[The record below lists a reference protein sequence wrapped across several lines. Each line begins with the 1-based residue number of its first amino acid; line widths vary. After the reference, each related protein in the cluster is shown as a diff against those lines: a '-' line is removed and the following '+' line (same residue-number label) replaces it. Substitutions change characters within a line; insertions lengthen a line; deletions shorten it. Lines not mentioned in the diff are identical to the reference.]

1 MPPRPA
7 NSVAAHVRRVL
18 RRYNV
23 GTVFALAGA
32 SQSALLDELDKDGV
46 RIISSRHES
55 ATVGA
60 ADGYAR
66 VTGKIGVAFI
76 NVDHGMA
83 NAVTG
88 IISAFEARSPVL
100 VLVGREP
107 DSYTEPEMRIDH
119 DELAMVRGVS
129 KWARTVHAASRVP
142 EYIDMACRRALTGPC
157 GPVLISYPEDF
168 LDHAGDP
175 GVDLAGPAPP
185 PPRVLPHDADIARAA
200 DLLAAAKRPIII
212 AGSEAARSRAAEA
225 MRALSKDWQIPV
237 FMNAMGRG
245 LVPEDAKLGFPWP
258 VAQTAAKDA
267 DLVIWAGARM
277 ARRFA
282 YGLSP
287 RFDTQA
293 NFIQIDPDPLEIGRN
308 RDAQVGITAD
318 VKTTIERIAAA
329 LPSRRNAPFDPAW
342 AAAALRERLDGF
354 AKQAAIESAPVNPFR
369 IGHVIGEQ
377 MPKDAIFVQDGAVIL
392 SRTFGVLRMTEPSS
406 YLDTYPLG
414 SMGMGSPM
422 AVGAA
427 AAAKEKAEAAGT
439 KPRPVILLTG
449 DGAFGFY
456 PMELSGAVQAGLDL
470 TVFISNNNCWGNE
483 LFGQMRD
490 IGRNVN
496 TFFPDIRYDRIAE
509 GMGFAARRITDA
521 KELPGALRQAMAQ
534 RGCHLYDVV
543 VEEPRVANLGTIMY
557 LDVEETRQKHFGP
570 VAAG

>member
-1 MPPRPA
+1 MPSRPA
-7 NSVAAHVRRVL
+7 NSVAAHVRRLL
-18 RRYNV
+18 RRHDI

-32 SQSALLDELDKDGV
+32 SQSALLDELDRDGV

-83 NAVTG
+83 NAITG
-88 IISAFEARSPVL
+88 ILSAMEARSPVL

-107 DSYTEPEMRIDH
+107 DSYTEPEMKVDH

-157 GPVLISYPEDF
+157 GPVVISYPEDF
-168 LDHAGDP
+168 LDHACDP
-175 GVDLAGPAPP
+175 GVDLDSPAPAP
-185 PPRVLPHDADIARAA
+185 LRVLPHDADIGRAA

-225 MRALSKDWQIPV
+225 VRALSKDWQIPV

-245 LVPEDAKLGFPWP
+245 LVPEDSKLGFPWP
-258 VAQTAAKDA
+258 VAQTAAQDA

-277 ARRFA
+277 ARRLA

-287 RFDTQA
+287 RFDA
-293 NFIQIDPDPLEIGRN
+293 GAAFIQIDPDPLEIGRN

-318 VKTTIERIAAA
+318 VKTTVERLAAA
-329 LPSRRNAPFDPAW
+329 LPSRRNAPFDSAW
-342 AAAALRERLDGF
+342 VTTALQERLDGF
-354 AKQAAIESAPVNPFR
+354 AKQAAIESEPVNPFR

-377 MPKDAIFVQDGAVIL
+377 MPKDAIYVSDGAVIL
-392 SRTFGVLRMTEPSS
+392 SRTFGVLRMKEAYS

-414 SMGMGSPM
+414 SMGMGTPM

-427 AAAKEKAEAAGT
+427 AAAREMAEKSGGR
-439 KPRPVILLTG
+439 PRPVILLTG

-456 PMELSGAVQAGLDL
+456 PMELAGAVQAGLDL
-470 TVFISNNNCWGNE
+470 TVFISNNGVWGNE
-483 LFGQMRD
+483 LFGQKRD

-496 TFFPDIRYDRIAE
+496 HSFGDIRYDTIAQ
-509 GMGFAARRITDA
+509 GMGFTAKRITHA
-521 KELPGALRQAMAQ
+521 KDLPAALKEGTSSG
-534 RGCHLYDVV
+534 GCHLYDVI
-543 VEEPRVANLGTIMY
+543 VEEPMVGGLGTIMY
-557 LDVEETRQKHFGP
+557 LDVEETRQKHFG
-570 VAAG
+570 AGKA

>member
-1 MPPRPA
+1 MSARPA
-7 NSVAAHVRRVL
+7 HSVAAHVRRVL

-32 SQSALLDELDKDGV
+32 SQSALLDELDRAGV

-88 IISAFEARSPVL
+88 ILSAFEARSPVL

-107 DSYTEPEMRIDH
+107 DGYTEPEMKIDH

-142 EYIDMACRRALTGPC
+142 EYVDMACRRALTGPC
-157 GPVLISYPEDF
+157 GPVVIAYPEDF
-168 LDHAGDP
+168 LDAACDP
-175 GVDLAGPAPP
+175 GVDFESPAPR
-185 PPRVLPHDADIARAA
+185 PPRVLPHDADIEHAA
-200 DLLAAAKRPIII
+200 DLLARAKRPVII
-212 AGSEAARSRAAEA
+212 AGSEAARARAAEA
-225 MRALSKDWQIPV
+225 LRALSRDWQIPV
-237 FMNAMGRG
+237 FTNAMGRG
-245 LVPEDAKLGFPWP
+245 LVPEDATLGFPWP

-267 DLVIWAGARM
+267 DLVLWTGARM
-277 ARRFA
+277 ARRLA

-287 RFDTQA
+287 RFDAQA
-293 NFIQIDPDPLEIGRN
+293 AFIQIDPDPLEIGRN
-308 RDAQVGITAD
+308 RDAQVGIAAD
-318 VKTTIERIAAA
+318 VRETLERLGAA
-329 LPSRRNAPFDPAW
+329 LANRRNAPFDPAW
-342 AAAALRERLDGF
+342 VAAALQDRLAGF
-354 AKQAAIESAPVNPFR
+354 AAQAAIESEPVNPFR
-369 IGHVIGEQ
+369 IGHVIGEE

-392 SRTFGVLRMTEPSS
+392 SRTFGVLRLTEPYS
-406 YLDTYPLG
+406 YIDTYPLG
-414 SMGMGSPM
+414 SMGMGTPM

-427 AAAKEKAEAAGT
+427 AAAKEMAEATGT
-439 KPRPVILLTG
+439 RPRPVILLTG

-470 TVFISNNNCWGNE
+470 TVFISNNHCWGNE

-496 TFFPDIRYDRIAE
+496 TFFPPSATTRSRRAWAS
-509 GMGFAARRITDA
+509 GPAASAMRRTCPA
-521 KELPGALRQAMAQ
+521 RCGR
-534 RGCHLYDVV
+534 R
-543 VEEPRVANLGTIMY
+543 
-557 LDVEETRQKHFGP
+557 
-570 VAAG
+570 